1 MRKATSRKG
10 RSRDHQAA
18 NKNSKQKQHT
28 GEVSVSKTSNTHD
41 EIAASSHNKQQA
53 ASCKQQTRN
62 SNHAISVGVGLVS
75 VAFGVEYFWNMSW
88 TCLEWFMK
96 FWLNSKYRKCPT
108 PIIAEHVGGD
118 IIVIVGMGLAISD
131 TVLCRIRVC

>member
-1 MRKATSRKG
+1 MM
-10 RSRDHQAA
+10 
-18 NKNSKQKQHT
+18 KQLT
-28 GEVSVSKTSNTHD
+28 
-41 EIAASSHNKQQA
+41 HNKQQTVRA
-53 ASCKQQTRN
+53 ANKEIET
-62 SNHAISVGVGLVS
+62 IVVGVGLVS

-108 PIIAEHVGGD
+108 PITAEHVGGD